1 MRFTSYFSS
10 IKCHEI
16 FKCGLDKPGMMVG
29 KSLKMPIFSLIYHD
43 QQGVGN
49 DGALQ
54 NSKLN
59 SHNTNSEKHCRKKIE
74 NWNPPKKFCLVFVEN
89 LPLISCWVHQSWLL
103 ADQATDVGFYYLR
116 IYLPPLKTKFRN
128 TFSIYLLLKTK
139 FRNTV

>member
-1 MRFTSYFSS
+1 
-10 IKCHEI
+10 
-16 FKCGLDKPGMMVG
+16 MVG

-59 SHNTNSEKHCRKKIE
+59 SHNKNSERKSNAERKLKIE
-74 NWNPPKKFCLVFVEN
+74 IPSKKFCLVFVEN
-89 LPLISCWVHQSWLL
+89 LPLISCCVHQSWLL

-128 TFSIYLLLKTK
+128 TLSIYLLLKTKFENTFSIYLLLKTK